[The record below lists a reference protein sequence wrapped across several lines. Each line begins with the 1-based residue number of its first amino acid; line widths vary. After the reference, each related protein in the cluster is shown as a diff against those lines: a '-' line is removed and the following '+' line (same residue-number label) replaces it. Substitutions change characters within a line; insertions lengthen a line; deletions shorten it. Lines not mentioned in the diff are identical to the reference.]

1 MNSNE
6 LKEKTGN
13 EAMSDWLDRANNSVR
28 KSVAVFE
35 VILNECP
42 NKNSNEFRS
51 LNAVL
56 LGRKIGVLLD
66 VASWFDGIDVEKIRK
81 QNADLFNLKIADN
94 TQNN

>member
-1 MNSNE
+1 MSNNK
-6 LKEKTGN
+6 LKETIGN
-13 EAMSDWLDRANNSVR
+13 EEMSEWLDRANNSVR

-42 NKNSNEFRS
+42 NKKSNEFHH

-56 LGRKIGVLLD
+56 LGRKVGALLD

-81 QNADLFNLKIADN
+81 QNADLFNLKLADN
-94 TQNN
+94 SQNN